1 MNEVVLYR
9 KYRPKNFSEVL
20 GQDHIVNVLKRA
32 LELNRVAHAYLFAG
46 PYGTGKTTVAR
57 ILARAAA
64 CNAGGARPCNK
75 CEICEEFLAGHAFD
89 LVELDAAS
97 SRGIDEIRTLREA
110 AELMPFRAPYK
121 VYIIDEVHMLTR
133 EAFNALLKTLEEP
146 PAHVIFILATTE
158 LAKVPDTIIS
168 RCQKFDFHK
177 IPEEVLQ
184 KSLVAM
190 AKKEGAEIDA
200 EAVGLVS
207 LFADG
212 SFRDAQSMLGQLVSV
227 SGGKIAGNDVRMLFG
242 APPAHLVEQMMDAI
256 LAKNPEQA
264 VCVVDEMV
272 KSGID
277 SQIFLKFLLRDFRN
291 AFLLKMRPEYEKELA
306 QMMPDGAV
314 AGLRKNAD
322 KAREKELEQILSL
335 LIEIYGAR
343 RLSYLPHLPLE
354 LAVVK
359 AAMRQ

>member
-1 MNEVVLYR
+1 MYR

-57 ILARAAA
+57 ILARGAV
-64 CNAGGARPCNK
+64 CSAGEARPCNK
-75 CEICEEFLAGHAFD
+75 CEICEEFAAGHAFD

-177 IPEEVLQ
+177 IPEDVLQ
-184 KSLVAM
+184 KSLVAV
-190 AKKEGAEIDA
+190 AKKEGTEIDA
-200 EAVGLVS
+200 EAAGLVS

-227 SGGKIAGNDVRMLFG
+227 SGEKIQGSDVRMLFG
-242 APPAHLVEQMMDAI
+242 APPASLVGRMTEAV
-256 LAKNPEQA
+256 LAKDPNRA
-264 VCVVDEMV
+264 VSAVDEMV

-277 SQIFLKFLLRDFRN
+277 PQIFLKFLLRDFRN
-291 AFLLKMRPEYEKELA
+291 MFLLKMRPEYEKELA
-306 QMMPDGAV
+306 KMMPDGTV
-314 AGLRKNAD
+314 MDLKKNAD
-322 KAREKELEQILSL
+322 KAGEKELEQILSL
-335 LIEIYGAR
+335 LIETYSAR
-343 RLSYLPHLPLE
+343 KLSYLPHLPLE
-354 LAVVK
+354 LAIVK
-359 AAMRQ
+359 AAMRS